1 MRIFMLGAVIFDF
14 DGVIADSEMLHFA
27 AFNQALCQ
35 FGAEIKKDDYFK
47 NYLGLTDIALFGDL
61 IDSGKLKVDG
71 GKIEDLLERKTEIFQ
86 KLAESDCRIME
97 GVSQLLSMLKQHNV
111 PMAICSG
118 AILSDIEL
126 ILGAAKLGEFFEAI
140 VSAEQVERGKPAPDG
155 FLLSLAKLNESKQ
168 NPILATECVVIED
181 SHWGLEAA
189 NSAGMHTVAVTNS
202 YNAEELKTAE
212 RIVTRMDE
220 LTMDDLQRLCG

>member
-1 MRIFMLGAVIFDF
+1 MLGAVIFDF

-27 AFNQALCQ
+27 AFNQALRQ

-61 IDSGKLKVDG
+61 IESGKLKVDG

-97 GVSQLLSMLKQHNV
+97 GVPQLLSMLKQHNV

-126 ILGAAKLGEFFEAI
+126 ILGAAKLGGFFEAI

-168 NPILATECVVIED
+168 KPIPATECVVIED